1 MCRIL
6 HHHKGIF
13 FVIKVLRESR
23 TKLTAAKFDPKDD
36 FPEDETV
43 RDGETLFVILVNSN
57 TAYLQKGDRVK
68 RERLPRN

>member
-13 FVIKVLRESR
+13 FVTKVLRESR

-43 RDGETLFVILVNSN
+43 RDGEILFVILVNSHTSYAQN
-57 TAYLQKGDRVK
+57 SDRVQ
-68 RERLPRN
+68 RERLPSN